1 MATAAA
7 AAKNKIVRAYT
18 AKDIESDNL
27 ECVLINQLN
36 RDIYSIDDGDLSDK
50 ITVPVGAHLHNS
62 WAKGTELESSF
73 LKHSATLSTKIEKML
88 TGAEEGT
95 PEALLVP
102 LKQYIND
109 VCNSTYQNEQ
119 DEAIQEWVVLAKNN
133 INENLAIKSKSW
145 WADII
150 IYSPSSNKITR
161 KKDKD
166 KDTDTVPYEI
176 KSIIRSIINET
187 NSLMYRTLT
196 TYEQKQRDTA
206 LQLIVKTLETTAKKT
221 SENSEVC
228 LRLTNQVGK
237 LASFVYKTQY
247 ERCQK
252 QLKLWNMEQY
262 VDKNTTDFRA
272 LASSIFTKIK
282 SMFSENHLNLPKSTS
297 IEVRGKNKKGEPF
310 ILALFSSPSEAK
322 TFEHQAAEGRR
333 KKVTTMKTQRLEPQ
347 DAEAFPLVSWQ
358 DAAVALKRFATER
371 VNELKTEHEGDE
383 SKIAKIDICKTRID
397 EMKVWRMYQP
407 RVQKHFFEF
416 LCPFRPG
423 QRYHTSTLTSPF
435 STLII
440 SDLK

>member
-1 MATAAA
+1 MLS
-7 AAKNKIVRAYT
+7 RA
-18 AKDIESDNL
+18 L
-27 ECVLINQLN
+27 
-36 RDIYSIDDGDLSDK
+36 
-50 ITVPVGAHLHNS
+50 
-62 WAKGTELESSF
+62 
-73 LKHSATLSTKIEKML
+73 
-88 TGAEEGT
+88 
-95 PEALLVP
+95 
-102 LKQYIND
+102 
-109 VCNSTYQNEQ
+109 
-119 DEAIQEWVVLAKNN
+119 
-133 INENLAIKSKSW
+133 
-145 WADII
+145 I

-333 KKVTTMKTQRLEPQ
+333 KNVTKMKTQRLEPQ
-347 DAEAFPLVSWQ
+347 DAEAFPLVSW
-358 DAAVALKRFATER
+358 
-371 VNELKTEHEGDE
+371 
-383 SKIAKIDICKTRID
+383 
-397 EMKVWRMYQP
+397 
-407 RVQKHFFEF
+407 
-416 LCPFRPG
+416 
-423 QRYHTSTLTSPF
+423 
-435 STLII
+435 
-440 SDLK
+440 

>member
-1 MATAAA
+1 
-7 AAKNKIVRAYT
+7 
-18 AKDIESDNL
+18 
-27 ECVLINQLN
+27 
-36 RDIYSIDDGDLSDK
+36 
-50 ITVPVGAHLHNS
+50 
-62 WAKGTELESSF
+62 
-73 LKHSATLSTKIEKML
+73 
-88 TGAEEGT
+88 
-95 PEALLVP
+95 
-102 LKQYIND
+102 
-109 VCNSTYQNEQ
+109 
-119 DEAIQEWVVLAKNN
+119 
-133 INENLAIKSKSW
+133 
-145 WADII
+145 
-150 IYSPSSNKITR
+150 
-161 KKDKD
+161 
-166 KDTDTVPYEI
+166 
-176 KSIIRSIINET
+176 
-187 NSLMYRTLT
+187 MYRTLT

-333 KKVTTMKTQRLEPQ
+333 KNVTKMKTQRLEPQ

-371 VNELKTEHEGDE
+371 VNELKAEHEGDE
-383 SKIAKIDICKTRID
+383 SKVAKIDTCKARID

-423 QRYHTSTLTSPF
+423 QRYHTSSLTSPF

>member
-1 MATAAA
+1 MAT

-27 ECVLINQLN
+27 ECALINQLN

-50 ITVPVGAHLHNS
+50 ITIPVGANLHNS
-62 WAKGTELESSF
+62 WAKGSELESSF
-73 LKHSATLSTKIEKML
+73 SKHSASLSTKIEKMI
-88 TGAEEGT
+88 TGADEGT

-102 LKQYIND
+102 LKQYITD

-119 DEAIQEWVVLAKNN
+119 DEALQEWVVLAKNN

-145 WADII
+145 WAEII
-150 IYSPSSNKITR
+150 IYSPSSNKKTR
-161 KKDKD
+161 TKDKD

-176 KSIIRSIINET
+176 RSLVRAIINET
-187 NSLMYRTLT
+187 NSMMYRVLT

-206 LQLIVKTLETTAKKT
+206 LQLVMKTLDATAKKT
-221 SENSEVC
+221 SVNTEVC

-237 LASFVYKTQY
+237 LTSFVYKTQY

-252 QLKLWNMEQY
+252 QLKLWNMEEY
-262 VDKNTTDFRA
+262 VDKKIADYRA
-272 LASSIFTKIK
+272 QASSLFTKIK
-282 SMFSENHLNLPKSTS
+282 SMFSENHLNFPKSTI
-297 IEVRGKNKKGEPF
+297 IEVRGKNKKGDLF
-310 ILALFSSPSEAK
+310 ILALFSSSSEAR

-333 KKVTTMKTQRLEPQ
+333 KEVTKMKTQRLEPQ

-383 SKIAKIDICKTRID
+383 SKIAKIDTCKARIE

-407 RVQKHFFEF
+407 RAQKHFFEF

-423 QRYHTSTLTSPF
+423 QRFHTSSLTSPF
-435 STLII
+435 TTLLI